1 MVADHTVRE
10 IEVDEIEVNEL
21 AIRLQRDLPPLLI
34 DVRDPDEHAAGCIDG
49 AVLLPLSRLAADIAE
64 LAPNQARPVVT
75 CCASGVRSL
84 TAARELQ
91 RLGYREVH
99 SLRGGFSAW
108 QRAGRDWQLPG
119 AAQDGAPAALSR
131 EQVERYARHV
141 RLPEVGVAGQRR
153 LLDARVLC
161 IGAGGLGSP
170 AALYLAAAGIG
181 QIGLIDDDVVEVS
194 NLQRQV
200 LHTHAR
206 IGMPKVD
213 SAEQTLRAL
222 NPELRLTKLR
232 LRLGADNALDLL
244 RDWDLVIDG
253 SDNFATRYQANDAAL
268 QLRKP
273 VVHAAIQRFEGQLS
287 VFAADGRPC
296 YRCLFP
302 RPPPADAA
310 PSCA

>member
-1 MVADHTVRE
+1 
-10 IEVDEIEVNEL
+10 
-21 AIRLQRDLPPLLI
+21 
-34 DVRDPDEHAAGCIDG
+34 
-49 AVLLPLSRLAADIAE
+49 
-64 LAPNQARPVVT
+64 
-75 CCASGVRSL
+75 
-84 TAARELQ
+84 
-91 RLGYREVH
+91 
-99 SLRGGFSAW
+99 
-108 QRAGRDWQLPG
+108 
-119 AAQDGAPAALSR
+119 
-131 EQVERYARHV
+131 
-141 RLPEVGVAGQRR
+141 
-153 LLDARVLC
+153 
-161 IGAGGLGSP
+161 
-170 AALYLAAAGIG
+170 
-181 QIGLIDDDVVEVS
+181 
-194 NLQRQV
+194 
-200 LHTHAR
+200 
-206 IGMPKVD
+206 MPKVD

-310 PSCA
+310 PSCAEAGVLGVLPGVMGVLQATEAIKLVLGLGESLVGRLLVFDALSMRFSELRLRPDPDCPACGERRS